1 MAKAA
6 VLRARNHPITLAMG
20 ALPPFEVR
28 FINLIN
34 FEFMIYVKS
43 KDGKILM
50 PSERNGRIGYL
61 LRHGKAHVVSRV
73 PFTVQL
79 DYESTTYTQEVS
91 LGIDAGS
98 KHIGVSA
105 SSEKRELLAAQVEL
119 RSDVTKLLSSRRELR
134 RTRRNRKTRYR
145 KSRFDNRKRKDG
157 WLAPSVAQKVESH
170 LKVIRLAHGLLPITK
185 VTIEVAQFDAQ
196 KIKNPD
202 IKGEEY
208 QQGEQMGFWNVREYV
223 LARDGHRCVHCNGKS
238 KDPILNVHHLES
250 RKVGGNSPSNLVTLC
265 ETCHKAY
272 HRGEFDLKIKR
283 GSSLRDAAVMNIM
296 RWAIYERAKAEF
308 QNTYLTYGYITKH
321 TRIGSGIAKTHAAD
335 AFCIAKNVHARRL
348 KSYFLCRCIPRHT
361 RALHVANPK
370 KGGVRRSCIASH
382 KIGKSRFQRY
392 DMVQWEG
399 KECFIFG
406 STNGRPILR
415 DMKGK
420 QIAEQ
425 PSVNIKTI
433 TFLKRLRMNL
443 LMVVV

>member
-1 MAKAA
+1 
-6 VLRARNHPITLAMG
+6 
-20 ALPPFEVR
+20 
-28 FINLIN
+28 
-34 FEFMIYVKS
+34 
-43 KDGKILM
+43 M
-50 PSERNGRIGYL
+50 PSERGGRIGYL

-73 PFTVQL
+73 PFVVQL

-105 SSEKRELLAAQVEL
+105 SSEKKELLAAQVEL

-145 KSRFDNRKRKDG
+145 KVRFDNHKRKDG

-170 LKVIRLAHGLLPITK
+170 LKVIRLAHKLLPVTK
-185 VTIEVAQFDAQ
+185 TTIEVAQFDAQ

-202 IKGEEY
+202 IKGDEY

-223 LARDGHRCVHCNGKS
+223 LARDGHKCIHCKGKS

-283 GSSLRDAAVMNIM
+283 GTTLRDAAVMNIM
-296 RWAIYERAKAEF
+296 RWSVYERAKEEF
-308 QNTYLTYGYITKH
+308 GNVHLTYGYITKH
-321 TRIGSGIAKTHAAD
+321 TRIGNCIAKTHAAD
-335 AFCIAKNVHARRL
+335 AFCIAKNINAMRL
-348 KSYFLCRCIPRHT
+348 SYFFMCRCVPRHT

-370 KGGVRRSCIASH
+370 KGGIRRSTIASH
-382 KIGKSRFQRY
+382 KIGKSRFQRF
-392 DMVQWEG
+392 DMVRWKS

-415 DMKGK
+415 NVYGN
-420 QIAEQ
+420 QVAEY

>member
-28 FINLIN
+28 FIN

-61 LRHGKAHVVSRV
+61 LRHGKAHVISRV
-73 PFTVQL
+73 PFVVQL
-79 DYESTTYTQEVS
+79 DYDNTTYTQEVS

-98 KHIGVSA
+98 KHVGVSA
-105 SSEKRELLAAQVEL
+105 SSEKKELFAAQVEL
-119 RSDVTKLLSSRRELR
+119 RNDITKLLSTRRELR
-134 RTRRNRKTRYR
+134 RTRRYRKTRYR
-145 KSRFDNRKRKDG
+145 KARFDNRKKKDC
-157 WLAPSVAQKVESH
+157 WLAPSIEQKVESH
-170 LKVIRLAHGLLPITK
+170 LKVIRLAHKLLPITK
-185 VTIEVAQFDAQ
+185 TTIEVAQFDAQ

-223 LARDGHRCVHCNGKS
+223 LARDGHKCVHCKGKS

-335 AFCIAKNVHARRL
+335 AFCIAKNVHARRS
-348 KSYFLCRCIPRHT
+348 KSFFMCRCVPRHT
-361 RALHVANPK
+361 RALHVATPK
-370 KGGVRRSCIASH
+370 KGGIRRSCIASH
-382 KIGKSRFQRY
+382 KIGKSRFQRF
-392 DMVQWEG
+392 DMVRWKS

-415 DMKGK
+415 NVYGN
-420 QIAEQ
+420 QVAEY